1 MFDTLCSVTVDLDF
15 LALYPT
21 PSMLTHIFVCC
32 GEEGRGGGRGEVD
45 FGGYFS
51 DIVNSLTGGN
61 TSYHTGY
68 RDAGVK
74 NSTQGI

>member
-32 GEEGRGGGRGEVD
+32 GEEEGGGMWAP
-45 FGGYFS
+45 GGYFS
-51 DIVNSLTGGN
+51 DIVDSLTGGG

-74 NSTQGI
+74 NSTRGI

>member
-1 MFDTLCSVTVDLDF
+1 MFDKHFMFGHSRSRLFGHLPNPLDVDPYICVLWGGGEGGGGLDF
-15 LALYPT
+15 W
-21 PSMLTHIFVCC
+21 
-32 GEEGRGGGRGEVD
+32 
-45 FGGYFS
+45 GYFS

-74 NSTQGI
+74 NSTRGI

>member
-1 MFDTLCSVTVDLDF
+1 MFGHSRSRLFGPLPNPLDVDPYICVLW
-15 LALYPT
+15 
-21 PSMLTHIFVCC
+21 
-32 GEEGRGGGRGEVD
+32 GGGGGGMWAP
-45 FGGYFS
+45 GGYFS
-51 DIVNSLTGGN
+51 DIVDSLTGGG